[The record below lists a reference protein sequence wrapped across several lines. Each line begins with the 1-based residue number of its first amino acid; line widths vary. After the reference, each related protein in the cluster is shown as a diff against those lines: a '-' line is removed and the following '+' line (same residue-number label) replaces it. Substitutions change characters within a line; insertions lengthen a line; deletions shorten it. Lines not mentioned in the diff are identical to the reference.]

1 MVYLGRMHFIETL
14 LMWQWLVFTLP
25 LLLSFILLLSSALG
39 GAGESGDADADGD
52 LHGHAHHHEAD
63 VGDAM
68 GFKFLAFFGVGRVP
82 LMYLLSV
89 VSLLFGG
96 TGLIAQK
103 IFSTSMVWVNLGIA
117 FLATVLV
124 TPYIARLVSKMMPPT
139 ETYVSSSTNQ
149 AGNSGRLVV
158 TTTETFGFV
167 QIKDRFG
174 HEFRC
179 KCQTY
184 PGTEPLARGTKVVLV
199 EYLPEQGTYYVE
211 PLPSEV

>member
-1 MVYLGRMHFIETL
+1 MYLGRMHFIETL
-14 LMWQWLVFTLP
+14 LMWQWLIFILP
-25 LLLSFILLLSSALG
+25 LILSFILLLSSALG

-52 LHGHAHHHEAD
+52 LHGHAHHETD

-82 LMYLLSV
+82 LMYLLTV

-103 IFSTSMVWVNLGIA
+103 FLSTSMVGVNLGIA
-117 FLATVLV
+117 LLSTILI
-124 TPYIARLVSKMMPPT
+124 TPHIARLVSKMMPST
-139 ETYVSSSTNQ
+139 ETYVSSTANQ

-167 QIKDRFG
+167 QIRDRFG
-174 HEFRC
+174 NDFRC

-184 PGTEPLARGTKVVLV
+184 PGTEPLPRGTEVVLV
-199 EYLPEQGTYYVE
+199 EYLPEHETYYVE